1 MFILIKNGAERL
13 VRLEVTGMPS
23 EEREYAIFNE
33 IISNRP
39 LFMTYMRYLLD
50 EDCYDSI
57 SLEEL
62 ALGGT
67 AAGNDAVG
75 YGFSTES
82 DLYEKMLRAAANHP
96 EQLDSMFEVT
106 ERLDDDKI
114 GEDFRQLLEL
124 FMKATGRKG
133 KGRR

>member
-1 MFILIKNGAERL
+1 
-13 VRLEVTGMPS
+13 
-23 EEREYAIFNE
+23 
-33 IISNRP
+33 
-39 LFMTYMRYLLD
+39 MTYMRYLLD
-50 EDCYDSI
+50 EDDYDSI

-62 ALGGT
+62 ARGGT
-67 AAGNDAVG
+67 AAGNGTEG